1 MGGEE
6 GGDGSRWLVSSYPKL
21 SPRAQSEGRGMVG
34 WGECLFAVQSFAFSS
49 VVLPAS
55 TALPV
60 EAGGQKFK
68 VILGLSKSEVSLC
81 FMRHCLENSKGS
93 LGWG

>member
-1 MGGEE
+1 
-6 GGDGSRWLVSSYPKL
+6 
-21 SPRAQSEGRGMVG
+21 MVG

-68 VILGLSKSEVSLC
+68 VILGAQQV
-81 FMRHCLENSKGS
+81 
-93 LGWG
+93 